1 MPSGS
6 FGVSNNSQGLNTWI
20 DWWTADDPGNNGTRV
35 YVKLRARRNSSTTY
49 GNGSWTLYV
58 DGAGQTTSG
67 TRSIGTG
74 DTDIAEH
81 NWYIGH
87 DGNGYKAVDIS
98 VSGGMPGTSWTST
111 SGGQRVEL
119 TNYDRRP
126 AQPYNLSIAN
136 GSVSVNSFGV
146 NYTRNPNGTSINRDH
161 AEWSR
166 ADNGQVV
173 WNDYGPGG
181 YTSPNGGQTPG
192 APALAPGTTYRVRVR
207 SESPDGWGDFS
218 GYITQTT
225 IPADPPGITAV
236 PAVSGTSTRVTLSA
250 PGGVSGVDA
259 WLYRYRP
266 VGGAT
271 STIEHNGYILDILG
285 LTPGRSYEFS
295 GAVRIGG
302 YTSPWSAWKLVA
314 QPSPNT
320 SAGDYFDGN
329 TAATVDTAY
338 SWDGAQFNSPSRQS
352 GYAPVG
358 WLNFA
363 AGAAASGGTG
373 AVARA
378 SGGRDGRKVARVSFF
393 DPTVAAG
400 FIAGTDAVGAGAVEP
415 GATYWGSI
423 YAQMY
428 ANPRSVEAGLAWH
441 REDGSIIGYTWGPDH
456 INLPRGGF
464 WTRVIARGVAPEGA
478 AKASVVMRDRNFA
491 AHPYGQGPYGQ
502 GAYGGSGETPWTPFV
517 GGDYL
522 LLDQAALNLS
532 TLFPYFDGS
541 TPDTALQRYDWLGE
555 PDASPSSRTQLEQVF
570 IDLLAD
576 PDCPPAPTPP
586 TPPSIP
592 SSCIDE
598 VGVWRRYWAVIP
610 AEEISEWMDVLPTLY
625 ITTNA
630 AAARQV
636 RIRVYANPTGAGPET
651 FDATEWDSEQ
661 ILSYVPPQT
670 TITLDGTRERAT
682 ARVNGRDPVD
692 AGRLLYGSN
701 GTPPTWPV
709 LSCGTGYLL
718 SFDVPLDA
726 PVGNETI
733 AIDLTQRQ

>member
-1 MPSGS
+1 MPSGDI
-6 FGVSNNSQGLNTWI
+6 GVSNNSQGLNTRLH
-20 DWWTADDPGNNGTRV
+20 WWTADDPGNNGSRV
-35 YVKLRARRNSSTTY
+35 YVQLIARRNSSTTF

-67 TRSIGTG
+67 QRSIGTG
-74 DTDIAEH
+74 DVVVAEH

-111 SGGQRVEL
+111 SGGGRVEL

-136 GSVSVNSFGV
+136 GSVTVNSFGV
-146 NYTRNPNGTSINRDH
+146 NYARNGNGASINRDH

-173 WNDYGPGG
+173 WNDYGPNG

-192 APALAPGTTYRVRVR
+192 APALAPGTAYRVRVR

-236 PAVSGTSTRVTLSA
+236 PAVSGASTRVTLSA

-266 VGGAT
+266 VGGAV

-285 LTPGRSYEFS
+285 LTPGSSYEFS

-302 YTSPWSAWKLVA
+302 YTSPWSDWRLVA
-314 QPSPNT
+314 QPSPNI

-338 SWDGAQFNSPSRQS
+338 SWDGAQFNSSSRQS

-358 WLNFA
+358 WLTFA
-363 AGAAASGGTG
+363 AGAATSGGTG

-378 SGGRDGRKVARVSFF
+378 SGGVDGRKVARVSFF
-393 DPTVAAG
+393 DPTTAPG
-400 FIAGTDAVGAGAVEP
+400 FIAGTDAVGAG
-415 GATYWGSI
+415 
-423 YAQMY
+423 
-428 ANPRSVEAGLAWH
+428 SVEAGATYFGSVHVQMYAAARSAEAGLCWRKA
-441 REDGSIIGYTWGPDH
+441 DGSIISYTWGDSFA
-456 INLPRGGF
+456 IPRGGF
-464 WTRVIARGVAPEGA
+464 WTRVWARGVAPEGA
-478 AKASVVMRDRNFA
+478 VKASVVWRDRA
-491 AHPYGQGPYGQ
+491 
-502 GAYGGSGETPWTPFV
+502 GGWTPFI

-522 LLDQAALNLS
+522 LLDQAALTLS
-532 TLFPYFDGS
+532 TLFGYFDGS

-610 AEEISEWMDVLPTLY
+610 AEEVSEWMDVLPTLY
-625 ITTNA
+625 ITTSS

-636 RIRVYANPTGAGPET
+636 RIRIYANPTGAAPEA
-651 FDATEWDSEQ
+651 FDATDWDSEQ
-661 ILSYVPPQT
+661 ILSYVPPMT

-726 PVGNETI
+726 PVGNESI